1 MRILLFL
8 VLFLFGGSISSQNCS
23 LKSLKKKRASKR
35 VVNLIK
41 NKDFNQA
48 KNIIRSYNEHT
59 VFNALKAE
67 ILWLEGDNSNAKK
80 IANEVIYVCDE
91 DFPIVY
97 YILAEISFQEF
108 N

>member
-1 MRILLFL
+1 MVSII
-8 VLFLFGGSISSQNCS
+8 GSPIDAS
-23 LKSLKKKRASKR
+23 LATETNLEKKLK
-35 VVNLIK
+35 
-41 NKDFNQA
+41 A
-48 KNIIRSYNEHT
+48 KNIIRSYNEHP

-97 YILAEISFQEF
+97 
-108 N
+108 

>member
-48 KNIIRSYNEHT
+48 KNIIRSYNEHP

-67 ILWLEGDNSNAKK
+67 ILWLEGDNLNAKK
-80 IANEVIYVCDE
+80 
-91 DFPIVY
+91 
-97 YILAEISFQEF
+97 
-108 N
+108 